1 MRRNDVLH
9 VLKQHLPVLRDRFG
23 VLELAVF
30 GSMARDEAS
39 DRSDIDVL
47 VTFEAGARVGFFAL
61 AELKEYL
68 ERVLSRPVDL
78 LTPASLDPRIRARVL
93 REAVRAG

>member
-9 VLKQHLPVLRDRFG
+9 VLKQHLPVLRNRFG

>member
-1 MRRNDVLH
+1 MRRKDVLH
-9 VLKQHLPVLRDRFG
+9 MLNQHLPALRRRFG
-23 VLELAVF
+23 VLEIAVF
-30 GSMARDEAS
+30 GSTARDEAS

-47 VTFEAGARVGFFAL
+47 VSFEAGARVGFFAL

-68 ERVLSRPVDL
+68 EHVLGRPVDL

-93 REAVRAG
+93 KEVVRAG